1 MNNLHSTL
9 KPLKSEFFHV
19 SLAEINS
26 KHAKSCMQYQHE
38 IITKCKVGFF
48 PEGKNREPSAEQAGE
63 GAEISSFFGFVFFF
77 ALSAPSLCN
86 DMNEEGEA
94 CLFLDFG
101 AFFAML
107 KKN

>member
-1 MNNLHSTL
+1 MCEISFRGGR
-9 KPLKSEFFHV
+9 KAFFQK
-19 SLAEINS
+19 E
-26 KHAKSCMQYQHE
+26 K
-38 IITKCKVGFF
+38 T
-48 PEGKNREPSAEQAGE
+48 REPSAEQAGE
-63 GAEISSFFGFVFFF
+63 GAEFSSFFGFVFVF

-94 CLFLDFG
+94 YLFLDFG

>member
-1 MNNLHSTL
+1 LP
-9 KPLKSEFFHV
+9 PLCTACARFPSGA
-19 SLAEINS
+19 AE
-26 KHAKSCMQYQHE
+26 
-38 IITKCKVGFF
+38 GFF

-86 DMNEEGEA
+86 DMSEKGEA